1 MGLRRPSLGVV
12 ATSFDA
18 ADVFLME
25 KVIQKFPNICGGVLV
40 EKVYYTVYTFYVSS
54 HTTYLPAYISCF

>member
-40 EKVYYTVYTFYVSS
+40 EKVYYTV
-54 HTTYLPAYISCF
+54 